1 MEKINLLEE
10 KSYALKTYHES
21 AKPRTDMKRRHS
33 KKVKHLVTKLEKS
46 KVKPFKD
53 VKKNSYSVTLWQ

>member
-10 KSYALKTYHES
+10 KSYALKTYHEN

-33 KKVKHLVTKLEKS
+33 KKVKHLVAKLEKS
-46 KVKPFKD
+46 KV
-53 VKKNSYSVTLWQ
+53 N